1 MNEYKDKNFQTIIDN
16 RETLRLN
23 GVINIEG
30 FGEEYLILN
39 TSLGE
44 LTIEGENLK
53 IESLIKESGEI
64 LIVGKFNGMFYKE
77 KNFEKRLFRKI
88 FK

>member
-1 MNEYKDKNFQTIIDN
+1 MNEYKEKTFQTVIDN

-44 LTIEGENLK
+44 LTVEGENLK

-64 LIVGKFNGMFYKE
+64 LIIGKFNGMFYKE
-77 KNFEKRLFRKI
+77 RNTEKRF
-88 FK
+88 FKKMFK